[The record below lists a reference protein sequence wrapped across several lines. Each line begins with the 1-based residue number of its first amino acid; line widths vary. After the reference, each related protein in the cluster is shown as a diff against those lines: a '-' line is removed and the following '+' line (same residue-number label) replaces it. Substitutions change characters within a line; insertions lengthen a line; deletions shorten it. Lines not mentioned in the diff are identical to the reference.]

1 VVAMAPMGALMPIWH
16 CTSIK

>member
-1 VVAMAPMGALMPIWH
+1 MAPMGALMPIWH